1 MNKNK
6 QLAVNMAAQ
15 MLTFTLNIAI
25 SFFLTPFI
33 LQNIGEAAYGFIG
46 LANNFISYAGVL
58 TVALNSMASR
68 FITISIHKNEYNEVN
83 RYMSSITVANAALSL
98 FFSVAAVVIL
108 ANLNRIV
115 KVPDNILQDVTV
127 LWGLLFL
134 GFFITLIGGV
144 FDVATFAHDRL
155 DLAAV
160 RNAESSVFRAGILF
174 LMYSFF
180 APNVWYVGLSA
191 VLCNCY
197 VVGMNIHYTKKFMPY
212 VKIRKKYIDIKKI
225 VTLISSGIWN
235 SLSKLSGILSNGLDL
250 LITNVFVSASAMG
263 IVSVAKIIPT
273 YVLAAF
279 GTIAGVFAPQLTI
292 SYAKDNL
299 QKIEKQL
306 NQAVKLLSFIAAI
319 PVSCYYVFGQDLYS
333 LWLPTQNAQLLSIL
347 GIITSLA
354 WLFVLPLEPLWNI
367 FTVTNKVKVSSL
379 FLLINS
385 AATIMITYIL
395 LLFAKSDF
403 MKMCIVCGVSTVFSI
418 IRALTFLPIYGAKC
432 LGMKWYT
439 FYKTIGKAFV
449 NNIIGIL
456 LAGAVRFFLAVNS
469 WMTLFLALGIT
480 TMLICAVN
488 YFAVFN
494 KTERKLIINMLLRR
508 KGHDT

>member
-1 MNKNK
+1 MNKNRR
-6 QLAVNMAAQ
+6 LAVNMAAQ
-15 MLTFTLNIAI
+15 MFSFVLNIAI

-68 FITISIHKNEYNEVN
+68 FITISIHKNEYDEVN
-83 RYMSSITVANAALSL
+83 RYMSSVTAANIFLSAI
-98 FFSVAAVVIL
+98 FSVVAAAIL
-108 ANLNRIV
+108 INLNKIV
-115 KVPDNILQDVTV
+115 KVPDSILHDVTL

-134 GFFITLIGGV
+134 SFFITLIGGV

-160 RNAESSVFRAGILF
+160 RSAESGAFRAIILF
-174 LMYSFF
+174 AMYSLF
-180 APNVWYVGLSA
+180 APNVWYVGLGA
-191 VLCNCY
+191 VFCNCY
-197 VVGMNIHYTKKFMPY
+197 IVGMNIHYTKRFMPY
-212 VKIRKKYIDIKKI
+212 VKIKRKYVDIKKI
-225 VTLISSGIWN
+225 ITLISSGIWN

-250 LITNVFVSASAMG
+250 LITNIFVSASAMG
-263 IVSVAKIIPT
+263 IVSVAKVIPT
-273 YVLAAF
+273 YILSAF
-279 GTIAGVFAPQLTI
+279 GTISGVFAPQLTI

-299 QKIEKQL
+299 REIEKQL
-306 NQAVKLLSFIAAI
+306 GRAVKLLSFISAI
-319 PVSCYYVFGQDLYS
+319 PVSCYYVYGRDLYS
-333 LWLPTQNAQLLSIL
+333 LWLPTQNAQLLSTL

-367 FTVTNKVKVSSL
+367 FTVTNKVKASSL

-385 AATIMITYIL
+385 AATIAITYVL

-403 MKMCIVCGVSTVFSI
+403 EKMCIVCGVSTVFSI

-432 LGMKWYT
+432 LGMKWYA
-439 FYKTIGKAFV
+439 FYKAIGKAFI
-449 NNIIGIL
+449 NNIIGII
-456 LAGAVRFFLAVNS
+456 LAAAVRYFLKVNS
-469 WMTLFLALGIT
+469 WITLFLALGVTIA
-480 TMLICAVN
+480 LICAVN

-494 KTERKLIINMLLRR
+494 KTERELILNTFLRR
-508 KGHDT
+508 KSHDT

>member
-180 APNVWYVGLSA
+180 APNIL
-191 VLCNCY
+191 
-197 VVGMNIHYTKKFMPY
+197 
-212 VKIRKKYIDIKKI
+212 RKK
-225 VTLISSGIWN
+225 
-235 SLSKLSGILSNGLDL
+235 
-250 LITNVFVSASAMG
+250 
-263 IVSVAKIIPT
+263 
-273 YVLAAF
+273 
-279 GTIAGVFAPQLTI
+279 TIHQ
-292 SYAKDNL
+292 
-299 QKIEKQL
+299 E
-306 NQAVKLLSFIAAI
+306 
-319 PVSCYYVFGQDLYS
+319 
-333 LWLPTQNAQLLSIL
+333 
-347 GIITSLA
+347 
-354 WLFVLPLEPLWNI
+354 
-367 FTVTNKVKVSSL
+367 
-379 FLLINS
+379 
-385 AATIMITYIL
+385 
-395 LLFAKSDF
+395 
-403 MKMCIVCGVSTVFSI
+403 
-418 IRALTFLPIYGAKC
+418 
-432 LGMKWYT
+432 
-439 FYKTIGKAFV
+439 
-449 NNIIGIL
+449 
-456 LAGAVRFFLAVNS
+456 
-469 WMTLFLALGIT
+469 
-480 TMLICAVN
+480 
-488 YFAVFN
+488 
-494 KTERKLIINMLLRR
+494 
-508 KGHDT
+508 